1 MAARPRNRSRR
12 KGPVG
17 RQARILTLQYLYAR
31 DIRGSDE
38 PDDFLDWLCDEF
50 PAEQSAR
57 RTASAM
63 ITAIAADAVSLDNF
77 IQRYAPAL
85 PVNLLA
91 VVDRNILRVAIYEL
105 TYREQLPRNVVV
117 NEAVELASMFGSES
131 SARFVNGVLGSVL
144 NDLPQSSDNDAG

>member
-1 MAARPRNRSRR
+1 MAARPRHRSRR

-17 RQARILTLQYLYAR
+17 RQARTLTLQYLYAR
-31 DIRGSDE
+31 DIHGPQE
-38 PDDFLDWLCDEF
+38 PDDFLDWLCDQF

-57 RTASAM
+57 RAAAAM
-63 ITAIAADAVSLDNF
+63 ITAIGADAANLDNF
-77 IQRYAPAL
+77 IQQYAPAL

-105 TYREQLPRNVVV
+105 TKREQLPRNVVV

-144 NDLPQSSDNDAG
+144 NDLPQPSDNKVG